1 MSFSLPLSADEA
13 GSSENGYQVS
23 PLSMSALATPGE
35 HSTDYFQ
42 PVDYA
47 SQNSAASESDLPEP
61 VTDSPQTQGYLKLVG

>member
-1 MSFSLPLSADEA
+1 
-13 GSSENGYQVS
+13 
-23 PLSMSALATPGE
+23 MSALATPGE